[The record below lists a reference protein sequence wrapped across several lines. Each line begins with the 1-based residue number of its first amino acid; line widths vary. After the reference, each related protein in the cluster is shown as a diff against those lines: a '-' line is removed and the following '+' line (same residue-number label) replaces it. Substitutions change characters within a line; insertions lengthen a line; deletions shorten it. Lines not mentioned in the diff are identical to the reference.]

1 VKTLCKE
8 QIEQKLLDHKS
19 FKTGQAVSLILE
31 GLGLGLALTL
41 LLGPIFIALTQ
52 SSIEGGARAGFS
64 VGFGVWVSDFTIIT
78 LCYLFVQKISFI
90 VEDNS
95 FVYWMGL
102 LGGFVLITFGIG
114 TFLSKSDFNS
124 DIPAAKISKRGFF
137 GYFSKGFLVNTINP
151 FTFGFWISVISPYVL
166 GRGITNDDAIL
177 LFGSIMFVIITT
189 DIAKILLARFIRNKL
204 NANHIDI
211 FSKVAGAVLF
221 IFGIVLL
228 IRVGL

>member
-1 VKTLCKE
+1 M
-8 QIEQKLLDHKS
+8 
-19 FKTGQAVSLILE
+19 SLILE

-52 SSIEGGARAGFS
+52 SAIEGGARAGFS
-64 VGFGVWVSDFTIIT
+64 VGFGVWASDFLIIT

-90 VEDNS
+90 VEDHS
-95 FVYWMGL
+95 FIYWMGL

-114 TFLSKSDFNS
+114 TFLSKSNFDS
-124 DIPAAKISKRGFF
+124 TIPKTKISKRGYF

-166 GRGITNDDAIL
+166 SRGITNDDAIL

-189 DIAKILLARFIRNKL
+189 DIAKVLLAKLIRNQLK
-204 NANHIDI
+204 ARHIDI

-228 IRVGL
+228 IRVGLT